1 MNATYKFLALDL
13 GAESGR
19 GVVGLFDG
27 NTIQLEEVHR
37 FPNGPVRVGD
47 SLYWDVLRQ
56 WQEVQHAMRAASQKH
71 GTLASIGVDTWGV
84 DFGLLGR
91 GDVLLGNPSHYRDPR
106 TNGMLEEAFRRVPRE
121 EIFRQ
126 TGVQFMQLNTLYQL
140 LAMRRQNSPLLDV
153 AETFLM
159 MPDLIH
165 FFLTGQKVC
174 EFSDATTTQ
183 FYNPTLEKM
192 ENGKSRIETAQ
203 HPFSILHSPSSCSV
217 PGGWTI
223 DLLQRLDI
231 PTHFLPEV
239 VPPGT
244 SLGSLRAP
252 VAEDCGLTGP
262 LPQVIAPASHDTGSA
277 VAAVPAQGE
286 DWCYISSGTWS
297 LMGIE
302 IQEPLITDRTLELNF
317 TNEGGV
323 GGTFRFLKNIMGLW
337 LVQESRRTWQRA
349 GEDLSYDELTRLAA
363 NAPAFVS
370 LIEPDHPSFLAPGD
384 MPSRIRAFCEKT
396 GQPAPQD
403 KGALVR
409 CCLESLALKY
419 RWVLERLEELFN
431 RRLAVIHI
439 IGGGSQNRLLNQF
452 TADATQRPVLAGPV
466 EATAIGN
473 LMVQALALGHVGSH
487 AELRA
492 VVRRSFEM
500 QTYEPQPSAAW
511 DEAYGRYLKIGEQ
524 ARGF

>member
-1 MNATYKFLALDL
+1 L
-13 GAESGR
+13 
-19 GVVGLFDG
+19 
-27 NTIQLEEVHR
+27 H
-37 FPNGPVRVGD
+37 
-47 SLYWDVLRQ
+47 WDVLRQ
-56 WQEVQHAMRAASQKH
+56 WQEIQNAIRAASQKH

-91 GDVLLGNPSHYRDPR
+91 GDVLLGNPHHYRDPR
-106 TNGMLEEAFRRVPRE
+106 TNGMLEETFRRVPRE

-126 TGVQFMQLNTLYQL
+126 TGIQFMQLNTLYQL
-140 LAMRRQNSPLLDV
+140 LAMRLQNSPLLDI

-159 MPDLIH
+159 MPDLVN

-183 FYNPTLEKM
+183 FYNPQSAIRNLQ
-192 ENGKSRIETAQ
+192 S
-203 HPFSILHSPSSCSV
+203 L
-217 PGGWTI
+217 PGGWAM
-223 DLLQRLDI
+223 DLLRRLDI
-231 PTHFLPEV
+231 PTHFLPNV

-244 SLGSLRAP
+244 SLGNLRAT
-252 VAEDCGLTGP
+252 VAEDCGLMEQ

-297 LMGIE
+297 LMGVE
-302 IQEPLITDRTLELNF
+302 MRAPLITDRTLELNF

-349 GEDLSYDELTRLAA
+349 AEDLSYDELTRLAA

-370 LIEPDHPSFLAPGD
+370 IIEPDHPSFLMPGD

-396 GQPAPQD
+396 GQTPPQD

-452 TADATQRPVLAGPV
+452 TADATQRTVLTGPV

-473 LMVQALALGHVGSH
+473 VMVQALALGYVSSH
-487 AELRA
+487 AELRE

-500 QTYEPQPSAAW
+500 QIYEPQPSTAW
-511 DEAYGRYLKIGEQ
+511 DEAYGRYLKIVEQ
-524 ARGF
+524 AKRF

>member
-1 MNATYKFLALDL
+1 MSATHKFLALDL

-37 FPNGPVRVGD
+37 FPNGPVRIGD

-56 WQEVQHAMRAASQKH
+56 WQEIQNAIRAASQKH
-71 GTLASIGVDTWGV
+71 GALASIGVDTWGV

-106 TNGMLEEAFRRVPRE
+106 TNGMLDEAFRRVPRE

-126 TGVQFMQLNTLYQL
+126 TGIQFMQLNTLYQL
-140 LAMRRQNSPLLDV
+140 LAMRLQNSPLLDV

-165 FFLTGQKVC
+165 FFLTGEKVC

-183 FYNPTLEKM
+183 FYNPTQRQTPE
-192 ENGKSRIETAQ
+192 
-203 HPFSILHSPSSCSV
+203 SV
-217 PGGWTI
+217 PGGWAT
-223 DLLQRLDI
+223 DLLRRLDI

-244 SLGSLRAP
+244 SLGSVRAI
-252 VAEDCGLTGP
+252 VAEDCGLTGQ

-297 LMGIE
+297 LMGVE
-302 IQEPLITDRTLELNF
+302 IKEPLITDRTLELNF

-349 GEDLSYDELTRLAA
+349 GEDLSYDDLTRLAA
-363 NAPAFVS
+363 HAPAFATI
-370 LIEPDHPSFLAPGD
+370 IEPDHPSFLMPGD
-384 MPSRIRAFCEKT
+384 MPSRLRAFCEKT
-396 GQPAPQD
+396 GQPAPSD

-419 RWVLERLEELFN
+419 RWVLERLEELFH
-431 RRLAVIHI
+431 RRIAVIHI

-452 TADATQRPVLAGPV
+452 TADATQRTVLTGPV

-473 LMVQALALGHVGSH
+473 VMVQAFALGHVSSH
-487 AELRA
+487 AELRE

-511 DEAYGRYLKIGEQ
+511 DEAYERYLKIVEQ
-524 ARGF
+524 AKEF